1 MLPTQIYHADWGTGP
16 KKRWLARAILGSDC
30 TAFAP
35 RPITNHTELISS
47 IRRNLPEQG
56 CALIG
61 FDFPIGVPEKYAR
74 SAGIR
79 DFKTFLQGPGTEVWS
94 KFYEPA
100 RNISEISVHRPFYPF
115 KPGGTTHSHLTTGL
129 GVRHIDELRRE
140 CERKQAAR
148 RAFPVTY

>member
-61 FDFPIGVPEKYAR
+61 FDLPIGVPEKYVR

-79 DFKTFLQGPGTEVWS
+79 E
-94 KFYEPA
+94 
-100 RNISEISVHRPFYPF
+100 F
-115 KPGGTTHSHLTTGL
+115 KPLLQRPENEMCFNYYENAENVSEMS
-129 GVRHIDELRRE
+129 V
-140 CERKQAAR
+140 
-148 RAFPVTY
+148 